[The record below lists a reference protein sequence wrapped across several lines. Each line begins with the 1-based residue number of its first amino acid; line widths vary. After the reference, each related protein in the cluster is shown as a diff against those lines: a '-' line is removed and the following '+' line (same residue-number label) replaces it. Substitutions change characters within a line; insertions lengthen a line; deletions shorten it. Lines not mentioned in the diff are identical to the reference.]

1 MGGKKRRIRKM
12 GEIKYPTPTVLPDT
26 VGLIDQTIAFR
37 GRELIGPFELSEPP
51 RVKNFYTRLLPMRG
65 M

>member
-1 MGGKKRRIRKM
+1 M

-37 GRELIGPFELSEPP
+37 GRELIGPFGLSDPP